1 MSFKSALPG
10 CRNGGPGDRGLA
22 DESEEYTSSMPAGC
36 TEGKPQTT
44 ASGED
49 DELAV
54 SADELD
60 LQRPQ
65 PPRRTRGRST
75 KAMQFTRFH
84 TASTTYLSD
93 SSPVISPSHFAVS
106 LAT

>member
-1 MSFKSALPG
+1 
-10 CRNGGPGDRGLA
+10 
-22 DESEEYTSSMPAGC
+22 MPAGC

-75 KAMQFTRFH
+75 KAMQFTRLH
-84 TASTTYLSD
+84 TASITYLSD
-93 SSPVISPSHFAVS
+93 SSPVISPSYFAVS